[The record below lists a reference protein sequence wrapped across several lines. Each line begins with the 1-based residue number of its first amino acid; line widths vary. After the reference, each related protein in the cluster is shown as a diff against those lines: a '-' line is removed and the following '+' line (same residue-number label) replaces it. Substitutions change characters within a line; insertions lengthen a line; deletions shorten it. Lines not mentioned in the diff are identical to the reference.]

1 MLFEN
6 NKTEKSYFSREEFA
20 DYENDFHD
28 CVLKLA
34 EQPSLDRTTKK
45 TEIDLQKAI
54 LKFAAK
60 SMLKLA

>member
-6 NKTEKSYFSREEFA
+6 NKTVKSYFSREEFA
-20 DYENDFHD
+20 DYESDFHD
-28 CVLKLA
+28 CVLKLV
-34 EQPSLDRTTKK
+34 EQPSLDQIMKNTDT
-45 TEIDLQKAI
+45 DLQKAI

>member
-6 NKTEKSYFSREEFA
+6 NKTEKSYFSREEFS

-28 CVLKLA
+28 CVLKLV
-34 EQPSLDRTTKK
+34 ERTSLDQTTKK
-45 TEIDLQKAI
+45 TDIDLQKAI

>member
-6 NKTEKSYFSREEFA
+6 NKTEKSYFSREEFS

-28 CVLKLA
+28 CVLKLV
-34 EQPSLDRTTKK
+34 ERPSLDQTTQK
-45 TEIDLQKAI
+45 TDIDLQKAI

>member
-6 NKTEKSYFSREEFA
+6 NKTEKSYFSREEFS

-28 CVLKLA
+28 CVLKLV
-34 EQPSLDRTTKK
+34 ERPPLDQTTKR

>member
-6 NKTEKSYFSREEFA
+6 NKTEKSYFSREDFA

-28 CVLKLA
+28 CVLKLV
-34 EQPSLDRTTKK
+34 EGPVLDQKIK
-45 TEIDLQKAI
+45 NTEIDLQKAI

>member
-28 CVLKLA
+28 CVLKLV
-34 EQPSLDRTTKK
+34 ERPSLDRTTKK

>member
-6 NKTEKSYFSREEFA
+6 NKTVKSCFSNEEIA
-20 DYENDFHD
+20 DYESDFHD
-28 CVLKLA
+28 CVLKLV
-34 EQPSLDRTTKK
+34 EQPSLDQLTKN
-45 TEIDLQKAI
+45 TDIDLQKAI

>member
-20 DYENDFHD
+20 DYENEFHD
-28 CVLKLA
+28 SVLKLV
-34 EQPSLDRTTKK
+34 EQPSLDQTTKK
-45 TEIDLQKAI
+45 TEVDLQKAI